1 MNILVRS
8 AGASPTT
15 TYPAP
20 ANKINRLLSL
30 LVRWA
35 KPQRMIT
42 PATMSS
48 PVATKPT
55 FMTTCSG
62 EQTSRRS
69 SPHEPHV
76 ILPRS
81 LMLFADQLYGT
92 RHPDPATSCAV
103 KKSGGGAIQAKA
115 PAALRTVVPRLVVG
129 GGLGGRLM
137 AEMASRDDLRAVAN
151 HCRRNPF
158 IRSLLATGDGC
169 SRLST

>member
-103 KKSGGGAIQAKA
+103 KKSGGGAIHAKA
-115 PAALRTVVPRLVVG
+115 PAALRTGVPRLVVG

-137 AEMASRDDLRAVAN
+137 ADMASRDDLRAVETTTVEI
-151 HCRRNPF
+151 P
-158 IRSLLATGDGC
+158 
-169 SRLST
+169 